1 MDGKGWLI
9 QGLQNYQKTLVEQKG
24 AILLFGDSSNSLL
37 RLSAWHIVTGNL
49 FPNPDMLQKNQ
60 QKGTKYIS
68 IQHSPSNPN
77 MCVLFG
83 QVFWSQH
90 HDIHN
95 IPRGPNHKQR
105 PRRVEVPRIWVIR
118 FIWRSSSC
126 LLGTS
131 WPWNLLNICRYIY
144 LHIYT
149 DLNICI
155 CLVVSLYQVASP
167 PFLNETNH
175 NPKCYQILGCT

>member
-1 MDGKGWLI
+1 MDGKGWLL
-9 QGLQNYQKTLVEQKG
+9 QGLQNYQKTVVEQVR

-83 QVFWSQH
+83 QVFLSQH
-90 HDIHN
+90 HESWHTSFPPWTKSQAASPPSWGTKDLSDSLHMEIKQLFT
-95 IPRGPNHKQR
+95 GHKLTLELVKYMQ
-105 PRRVEVPRIWVIR
+105 IY
-118 FIWRSSSC
+118 
-126 LLGTS
+126 
-131 WPWNLLNICRYIY
+131 IC
-144 LHIYT
+144 IYT
-149 DLNICI
+149 DLNIYAYVWLYRCI
-155 CLVVSLYQVASP
+155 KLRPRLFSM
-167 PFLNETNH
+167 
-175 NPKCYQILGCT
+175 KQITIQNAIRF